1 MFSIPEFTAP
11 ALPGARLLSSVGATY
26 DDVSEMLGMSMGN
39 FSMKI
44 NGKVPMTVEEA
55 KAVQKEFCKDATLDY
70 LLK

>member
-1 MFSIPEFTAP
+1 MTYQNMKAE
-11 ALPGARLLSSVGATY
+11 LKRVGATY
-26 DDVSEMLGMSMGN
+26 DDVSEKLGMSMGN

-55 KAVQKEFCKDATLDY
+55 KTVQKEFCKDATLDY

>member
-1 MFSIPEFTAP
+1 MTYQNMKAE
-11 ALPGARLLSSVGATY
+11 LKRVGATY

>member
-1 MFSIPEFTAP
+1 MTYQNMKAE
-11 ALPGARLLSSVGATY
+11 LKRVGATY
-26 DDVSEMLGMSMGN
+26 DDVSEKLGMSMGN